1 MELEF
6 TSTDLGFP
14 FNIEFFID
22 DFVLFCML
30 IGNDFLPSKS
40 FDWSLGH

>member
-6 TSTDLGFP
+6 DSPDLGFA
-14 FNIEFFID
+14 FDVERFID

-30 IGNDFLPSKS
+30 IGNDFLPSKPI
-40 FDWSLGH
+40 